1 MSNIRKLTY
10 EILEIGN
17 KQHTLGKVIDIFLI
31 SLISLNV
38 LFVILETLPS
48 VSAEHHR
55 WFYRFEVFSVL
66 IFTIEYIA
74 RVWSAIE
81 DTESQHHRLF
91 WGRVRYMLT
100 PMALIDLIVILPFY
114 LSMIV
119 TGVDLR
125 FMRVLR
131 LLRVFK
137 LTRYSSSM
145 SLLLQVLHRQSR
157 SISAALFV
165 LFMLIIVASSLIY
178 FAEHKAQP
186 EIFSSIPAAMWWAIV
201 TMTTVGYGDVIPV
214 TVMGKIM
221 ASIISIMSLGIVA
234 LPAGLL
240 ASGFSEALKQ
250 RRRTYEKMVHMAI
263 QDGVVNSVEEKA
275 LNQMR
280 ETLGI
285 SKEDAA
291 HILHSNL
298 NQKFEKE
305 FERDLTQLRKEIDAV
320 LHDRC
325 PHCDHNVKWLERR
338 NKGTNE

>member
-1 MSNIRKLTY
+1 MNNIRKLTY

-17 KQHTLGKVIDIFLI
+17 KQHMLGRVIDIFLI
-31 SLISLNV
+31 ALISLNV

-48 VSAEHHR
+48 ISADNHL
-55 WFYRFEVFSVL
+55 WFHRFEVFSVL
-66 IFTIEYIA
+66 VFTLEYIA
-74 RVWSAIE
+74 RVWSAVE
-81 DTESQHHRLF
+81 DDERNHHQPF
-91 WGRVRYMLT
+91 WGRIRYMLT

-114 LSMIV
+114 LSMVI
-119 TGVDLR
+119 TGIDLR

-145 SLLLQVLHRQSR
+145 SLLLQVLHRESR

-186 EIFSSIPAAMWWAIV
+186 DVFSSIPAAMWWSIV
-201 TMTTVGYGDVIPV
+201 TMTTVGYGDVIPI
-214 TVMGKIM
+214 TAMGKIM

-240 ASGFSEALKQ
+240 ASGFSEALRQ
-250 RRRTYEKMVHMAI
+250 RRRTYEKMVNLAI
-263 QDGVVNSVEEKA
+263 QDGVVDSVEDKA

-280 ETLGI
+280 KALGI

-298 NQKFEKE
+298 DQKLEQDMQH
-305 FERDLTQLRKEIDAV
+305 DLAQLRKEIDAV
-320 LHDRC
+320 LHDHC
-325 PHCDHNVKWLERR
+325 PHCNHAVKWLERR
-338 NKGTNE
+338 AR

>member
-1 MSNIRKLTY
+1 MNNIRKLTY

-17 KQHTLGKVIDIFLI
+17 KQHLLGRVIDIFLI
-31 SLISLNV
+31 ALISLNV

-48 VSAEHHR
+48 VSAENHL
-55 WFYRFEVFSVL
+55 WFHRFEVFSVL
-66 IFTIEYIA
+66 VFTLEYIA
-74 RVWSAIE
+74 RVWSAVE
-81 DTESQHHRLF
+81 DEEPNHHQPF
-91 WGRVRYMLT
+91 WGRIRYMLT

-114 LSMIV
+114 LSMVI

-145 SLLLQVLHRQSR
+145 SLLLQVLHRESR

-186 EIFSSIPAAMWWAIV
+186 DVFSSIPAAMWWSIV
-201 TMTTVGYGDVIPV
+201 TMTTVGYGDVIPI
-214 TVMGKIM
+214 TAMGKIM

-240 ASGFSEALKQ
+240 ASGFSEALRQ
-250 RRRTYEKMVHMAI
+250 RRRTYEKMVNLAI
-263 QDGVVNSVEEKA
+263 QDGVVDSVEDKA

-280 ETLGI
+280 KALGI

-291 HILHSNL
+291 HILHTNL
-298 NQKFEKE
+298 DQKLEKE
-305 FERDLTQLRKEIDAV
+305 MEHDLAQLRKEIDAV
-320 LHDRC
+320 LHDHC
-325 PHCDHNVKWLERR
+325 PHCNHAVKWLERR
-338 NKGTNE
+338 KV